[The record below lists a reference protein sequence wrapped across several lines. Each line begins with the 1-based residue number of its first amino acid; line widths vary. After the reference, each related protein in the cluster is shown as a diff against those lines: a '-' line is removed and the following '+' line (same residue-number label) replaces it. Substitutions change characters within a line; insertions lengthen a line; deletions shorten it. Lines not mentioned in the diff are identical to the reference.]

1 MSPTDTSYMTV
12 RSRFDYGVGG
22 GITILTMALPV
33 RPWDTRK
40 ETIGGRRI
48 ASGGQGASHIVRV
61 DQIVVVPLRFPE
73 TAEAA
78 VLGLIDWGQ
87 TEETFTWFPDA
98 NDVGTSFLVYLQ
110 SPAAGIAVAPIR
122 MQDFPKVKELSIE
135 LRRADQPSV
144 PWGLDYFGSD

>member
-1 MSPTDTSYMTV
+1 MSPIDTSFMTV

-98 NDVGTSFLVYLQ
+98 NITGTSFLVYLHAPGAG
-110 SPAAGIAVAPIR
+110 SPASPTR
-122 MQDFPKVKELSIE
+122 MLEFPKVKELSIE